1 MVCGYFLHHVCFI
14 GYLILFVSLKA
25 RYIVE
30 LHDWLMFRL
39 TGRWALSL
47 ATISGE
53 WSYVSER
60 GGWPLDLLEVLDLG
74 DLPERW
80 PADVLSPGQLVGQV
94 TSEFSMETGLPL
106 GLPVA
111 QGLMDSYAAAI
122 ATNVFA
128 PGRLSLSLGS
138 SSSYLVLTDTPRSDP
153 RLLGPVPDALCN

>member
-39 TGRWALSL
+39 TERWALSL

-53 WSYVSER
+53 WPYVTEW

-74 DLPERW
+74 DRPDRC
-80 PADVLSPGQLVGQV
+80 PASVLQPVQLVGKL
-94 TSEFSMETGLPL
+94 TIECSMRI
-106 GLPVA
+106 
-111 QGLMDSYAAAI
+111 D
-122 ATNVFA
+122 
-128 PGRLSLSLGS
+128 
-138 SSSYLVLTDTPRSDP
+138 
-153 RLLGPVPDALCN
+153 